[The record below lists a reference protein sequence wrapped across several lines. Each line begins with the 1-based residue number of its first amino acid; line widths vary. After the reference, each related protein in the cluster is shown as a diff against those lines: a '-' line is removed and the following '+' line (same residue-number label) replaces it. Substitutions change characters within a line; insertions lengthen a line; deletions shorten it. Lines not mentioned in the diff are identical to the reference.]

1 MLEIPEGANTIENC
15 LDGYFQNEI
24 FDGEN
29 SYFCQYCKHLRHAS
43 KTTTL
48 VKLPTNLVIQ
58 FKRFS
63 STHLG
68 ATKIERNIDFP
79 IENFN
84 LANYIHFY
92 DEPSPQLYDLYSI
105 SVF

>member
-24 FDGEN
+24 LDGEN
-29 SYFCQYCKHLRHAS
+29 SYFCHYCNNLRSVS
-43 KTTTL
+43 KRTTL
-48 VKLPTNLVIQ
+48 VKLPTNLVIN

-63 STHLG
+63 STDLI
-68 ATKIERNIDFP
+68 ATKIDRNIDFP
-79 IENFN
+79 IENLD
-84 LANYIHFY
+84 LANYFNFY
-92 DEPSPQLYDLYSI
+92 DEPSPQLYELYSI